1 MKIRMGYLIC
11 AIALVICHHQQVYS
25 QATKEAK
32 WHSDFQKTYQGVSI
46 YGSFLNL
53 TRLNKSL
60 LPAVIVS
67 AGPDFKKGKLWFSGR
82 LQFGISGTSDTVFS
96 PMDRSSLYN
105 LKRPL
110 LYSGLEGEIGIA
122 FWNRPRTRL
131 FLENTVSAGVYS
143 NSILPIDAFG
153 YKSFT
158 FRTLLDELGL
168 IFDYRLKRVP
178 AEELDLPK
186 PNRNQ
191 TTLRVRAFAVQSIFI
206 WPGITRT
213 GIHLIP
219 GISVGICTFI

>member
-1 MKIRMGYLIC
+1 MGYLIW
-11 AIALVICHHQQVYS
+11 ASALIICHHQQVYS
-25 QATKEAK
+25 QADKEAK
-32 WHSDFQKTYQGVSI
+32 WHSDFQKKYQGVSL

-53 TRLNKSL
+53 SNLNKSL

-67 AGPDFKKGKLWFSGR
+67 AGPDFKKGKFWFSGR
-82 LQFGISGTSDTVFS
+82 IQIGISGTSDTVFS
-96 PMDRSSLYN
+96 QKDHSSLYN

-110 LYSGLEGEIGIA
+110 LYSGLEGEIA
-122 FWNRPRTRL
+122 FALWNRPRTRL
-131 FLENTVSAGVYS
+131 FLENTISAGVYS

-158 FRTLLDELGL
+158 FRTLLDELGF
-168 IFDYRLKRVP
+168 IFEYRLKRVP
-178 AEELDLPK
+178 DEELDLPK

-191 TTLRVRAFAVQSIFI
+191 TTLRVRAFAVQPIFI
-206 WPGITRT
+206 WPGITQT